1 MSYTIRTSL
10 ASDEEALMRLLPR
23 LADFQVPEGR
33 NPRDLWFEDSEL
45 MKKALAGK
53 TQNTQVLVATDSSQN
68 VIAIAM
74 YTIKPELLSHS
85 PSAHLEAIA
94 VDPDHARQG
103 IAKKLIDA
111 CSDGA
116 SKLGATCMSLHVFA
130 NNTRARSLYE
140 HCGFDEEIIRCYKN
154 L

>member
-1 MSYTIRTSL
+1 MQ
-10 ASDEEALMRLLPR
+10 LLPM
-23 LADFQVPEGR
+23 LADFEVPDGR

-45 MKKALAGK
+45 MKKVLAGNNK
-53 TQNTQVLVATDSSQN
+53 NTKILVATNTVDDA
-68 VIAIAM
+68 IAIAM

-94 VDPDHARQG
+94 VHPDHARNG

-116 SKLGATCMSLHVFA
+116 RQHGATCMSLHVFS
-130 NNTRARSLYE
+130 NNTSARSLYE
-140 HCGFDEEIIRCYKN
+140 HCGFDEEIIRCYKT

>member
-1 MSYTIRTSL
+1 MQ
-10 ASDEEALMRLLPR
+10 LLPM
-23 LADFQVPEGR
+23 LADFEVPDGR

-45 MKKALAGK
+45 MKKVLAGNID
-53 TQNTQVLVATDSSQN
+53 NTKILVAANTADN
-68 VIAIAM
+68 AIAIAM
-74 YTIKPELLSHS
+74 YTIKPELLSHL

-94 VDPDHARQG
+94 VHPDHTRNG

-111 CSDGA
+111 CSNDA
-116 SKLGATCMSLHVFA
+116 RQHGATSMSLHVFS

-140 HCGFDEEIIRCYKN
+140 QCGFDEEIIRCYKT